1 MERIAFIIYMAVLVL
16 AVLFFGAVHT
26 YAYTV
31 VFLGILIATALVLMS
46 SIDRDPGNAKLRIR
60 LLKTGLNP
68 LFLLLCI
75 YLIFQTIPLP
85 ENIVRFISPGAVV
98 VGQKSLPATEALVAA
113 SPAYQWFS
121 LASYAYPVQQSMLRW
136 IAYGLFFWGLAQ
148 TLNSQKRI
156 ELAIFIIL
164 VTGCFEALYGM
175 IQSFSG
181 SGHIWWF
188 KKNSYIKIVSGTF
201 INRNHFAGL
210 MGMSLLLMAGFA
222 AALATRGNKRPV
234 TFGGKA
240 TFKERF
246 TETLLGRPQ
255 LFKRIFIVFSGSVI
269 GMGLVFSA
277 SRGGMIAVAAGMLV
291 MGLLFLVRK
300 KHRRK
305 GFVVVLLFVIICVY
319 ALKIG
324 ADYPLERFK
333 TFNTAFDARKRYVQK
348 TLEMFDDYRT
358 AGVGVG
364 NFKYV
369 YPKYQAAADK
379 NFHIEYANND
389 WIQFMSEA
397 GVVGFGLLLIG
408 MFYYIYLTVKIWS
421 KRNDSFAVCVGMVPL
436 VVMVSMAVHSSCDFN
451 FHIPANFM
459 IFAAIL
465 AIGFSALHLRG
476 HHRNKVHYQYQILY
490 LNPKGVL
497 SLLLFAGLVIWAG
510 VWTMRHFVAE
520 AYCNTVRNSTLN
532 RDQNP
537 ALKDI
542 KAAIAWDGRNAGY
555 WYKLALGL
563 SKKRDQGLRIQDAK
577 LKEQELRKIQME
589 IVKTLEKAVRLNP
602 FAVEYHQQ
610 LGWEYARMWLEPD
623 FGSKWFPAADI
634 SMERTAYF
642 AGEKSPLLHVKLGHY
657 WVMRSKVM
665 APVFAKWKPAWTKAG
680 WHYQK
685 ALELESDNK
694 RLRKGMIQ
702 QIKRHVRM
710 YYPDE
715 GFVKN
720 ALGTMGSAN

>member
-1 MERIAFIIYMAVLVL
+1 MAVLVL
-16 AVLFFGAVHT
+16 AVLFFGAVHA

-31 VFLGILIATALVLMS
+31 VFLGIMIATALMLMA
-46 SIDRDPGNAKLRIR
+46 SIDRDPGNAKLRIK

-98 VGQKSLPATEALVAA
+98 VGQKSLPAAEALVAGDH
-113 SPAYQWFS
+113 SGQWFS
-121 LASYAYPVQQSMLRW
+121 LASYAYPVRQSLLRW

-156 ELAIFIIL
+156 ELAIFVIL
-164 VTGCFEALYGM
+164 LTGCFESLYGLV
-175 IQSFSG
+175 QSFSG
-181 SGHIWWF
+181 SGHILWF
-188 KKNSYIKIVSGTF
+188 KKYTKAISGTY
-201 INRNHFAGL
+201 INRNHFAGF
-210 MGMSLLLMAGFA
+210 MEMSLLLAAGFA
-222 AALATRGNKRPV
+222 AALKSRRPPRPYA
-234 TFGGKA
+234 FGGKGGFKDKFAA
-240 TFKERF
+240 TFLDRRQF
-246 TETLLGRPQ
+246 
-255 LFKRIFIVFSGSVI
+255 FKRAFIIFSGALMGI
-269 GMGLVFSA
+269 GLIFST
-277 SRGGMIAVAAGMLV
+277 SRGAMIAVAAGMLV
-291 MGLLFLVRK
+291 MGALFLMRG
-300 KHRRK
+300 KHRRQ
-305 GFVVVLLFVIICVY
+305 GFVLVLLFMITSVY
-319 ALKIG
+319 AVQIG

-333 TFNTAFDARKRYVQK
+333 TLKTAFEVRKRYVQK

-379 NFHIEYANND
+379 NFHIEHADND

-397 GVVGFGLLLIG
+397 GLVGFGLLLIG
-408 MFYYIYLTVKIWS
+408 MFYYIYLTVKVWS
-421 KRNDSFAVCVGMVPL
+421 QRNDSFAVCVGMVPL
-436 VVMVSMAVHSSCDFN
+436 VVMVSMAVHSFSDFN

-465 AIGFSALHLRG
+465 AIGFSALHLKG
-476 HHRNKVHYQYQILY
+476 HRRNKVHYNYHILY
-490 LNPKGVL
+490 LNPGGGL
-497 SLLLFAGLVIWAG
+497 SLLLFAGLIIWAG
-510 VWTMRHFVAE
+510 VGTMRHFVAE
-520 AYCNTVRNSTLN
+520 AYCNTVLNSTLN
-532 RDQNP
+532 RNQNP

-542 KAAIAWDGRNAGY
+542 KTAVAWDGRNAGY
-555 WYKLALGL
+555 WHKLARGL
-563 SKKRDQGLRIQDAK
+563 IRKRDQGLGIQDAK
-577 LKEQELRKIQME
+577 LKEQKLREIQME
-589 IVKTLEKAVRLNP
+589 IVKTMEQAVRLNP
-602 FAVEYHQQ
+602 FAAEYHQQ

-642 AGEKSPLLHVKLGHY
+642 TGEKSPLLHVKLGHY

-665 APVFAKWKPAWTKAG
+665 APVFANWKPAWTKAG

-685 ALELESDNK
+685 ALELESDNQ
-694 RLRKGMIQ
+694 RLRKIMIR
-702 QIKRHVRM
+702 QIKRRVRM

-715 GFVKN
+715 GFVKD
-720 ALGTMGSAN
+720 ALGTVGSAD

>member
-1 MERIAFIIYMAVLVL
+1 MAVLVL
-16 AVLFFGAVHT
+16 AVLFFGAVHA
-26 YAYTV
+26 YVYTV
-31 VFLGILIATALVLMS
+31 VFLGILIATALVLMAN
-46 SIDRDPGNAKLRIR
+46 IDRDPGNAKLRIR

-75 YLIFQTIPLP
+75 YLIFQIIPLP

-98 VGQKSLPATEALVAA
+98 VGQKSLPAAEALAAA

-121 LASYAYPVQQSMLRW
+121 LASYTYPVRQSMLRW

-156 ELAIFIIL
+156 ELAIFVIL
-164 VTGCFEALYGM
+164 LTGCFESLYGL

-181 SGHIWWF
+181 SGYILWF
-188 KKNSYIKIVSGTF
+188 EKHTKAISGTY

-210 MGMSLLLMAGFA
+210 MEMSLLLTAGFA
-222 AALATRGNKRPV
+222 AALKNRPPPRPYA
-234 TFGGKA
+234 FGGKGSFREKLVA
-240 TFKERF
+240 TFLDR
-246 TETLLGRPQ
+246 RQ
-255 LFKRIFIVFSGSVI
+255 LFKRVFIVFSGAVMGI
-269 GMGLVFSA
+269 GLIFST

-291 MGLLFLVRK
+291 MGVLFLMRG
-300 KHRRK
+300 KHRRQ
-305 GFVVVLLFVIICVY
+305 GFVLVLLFMIASVY
-319 ALKIG
+319 AVQIG
-324 ADYPLERFK
+324 ADYPIERFK
-333 TFNTAFDARKRYVQK
+333 TFNTAFDVRKRYVQK
-348 TLEMFDDYRT
+348 TLEIFDDYRT

-408 MFYYIYLTVKIWS
+408 MFYYICLTVKVWS

-465 AIGFSALHLRG
+465 AIGFSALHLKG
-476 HHRNKVHYQYQILY
+476 HHRNKVHYQYHILY

-520 AYCNTVRNSTLN
+520 TYCNTVRNSTLN
-532 RDQNP
+532 RNRSP

-555 WYKLALGL
+555 WYKLALEL
-563 SKKRDQGLRIQDAK
+563 SKKRDQGLGIKDAK

-610 LGWEYARMWLEPD
+610 LGGEYARMWLEPD

-634 SMERTAYF
+634 AMERTAYF

-702 QIKRHVRM
+702 QIKRQVRM

-715 GFVKN
+715 GFVKD
-720 ALGTMGSAN
+720 ALGNMGSAD

>member
-1 MERIAFIIYMAVLVL
+1 MVVLVL
-16 AVLFFGAVHT
+16 AVLFFGAVHA

-31 VFLGILIATALVLMS
+31 VFLGILIATALVLMA
-46 SIDRDPGNAKLRIR
+46 SIDRDPGNAKLRVK

-68 LFLLLCI
+68 LFLVLCI

-85 ENIVRFISPGAVV
+85 ENIVRFVSPGAVV
-98 VGQKSLPATEALVAA
+98 VGQKSLPAAEALVAA

-121 LASYAYPVQQSMLRW
+121 LASYVYPVRQSLLRW

-148 TLNSQKRI
+148 TLNSQRRI
-156 ELAIFIIL
+156 ELAIFVIL
-164 VTGCFEALYGM
+164 LTGCFESLYGL

-181 SGHIWWF
+181 SGHILWF
-188 KKNSYIKIVSGTF
+188 KKATQAISGTY
-201 INRNHFAGL
+201 INRNHFAGF
-210 MGMSLLLMAGFA
+210 MEMSLLLMAGFA
-222 AALATRGNKRPV
+222 AALKNRRPPKPYA
-234 TFGGKA
+234 FGGTGGFKEKFVA
-240 TFKERF
+240 TFLVRQQF
-246 TETLLGRPQ
+246 
-255 LFKRIFIVFSGSVI
+255 FKRVFIVFSGAVMGI
-269 GMGLVFSA
+269 GLIFST

-291 MGLLFLVRK
+291 MGVLFLMRG
-300 KHRRK
+300 KHRRQ
-305 GFVVVLLFVIICVY
+305 GFVLVLLFMITSFY
-319 ALKIG
+319 AVQIG

-333 TFNTAFDARKRYVQK
+333 TFKTAFEVRKRYVQK
-348 TLEMFDDYRT
+348 TLEIFDDYRT

-379 NFHIEYANND
+379 NFHIEHANND

-397 GVVGFGLLLIG
+397 GVAGFGLLLIG
-408 MFYYIYLTVKIWS
+408 MFYYIYLTVKIWA

-459 IFAAIL
+459 VFAAIL

-476 HHRNKVHYQYQILY
+476 HHRSKVHYQYHILY

-497 SLLLFAGLVIWAG
+497 SLLLFVGLVIWAG

-520 AYCNTVRNSTLN
+520 AYCNTVLNSTLN

-542 KAAIAWDGRNAGY
+542 KAAIAWDSRNAGY

-589 IVKTLEKAVRLNP
+589 IVKTMEQAVRLNP
-602 FAVEYHQQ
+602 FEVEYHQQ

-634 SMERTAYF
+634 AMERTAYF

-665 APVFAKWKPAWTKAG
+665 APVFANWKPAWTKAG

-685 ALELESDNK
+685 ALELESGNK
-694 RLRKGMIQ
+694 RIRKGMIQ
-702 QIKRHVRM
+702 QIKRQVRM

-715 GFVKN
+715 GFVKD
-720 ALGTMGSAN
+720 ALGIMGSTG